1 MRDDKDTTAKQ
12 DREKIRGSE
21 EDLIEKDE
29 FEEDDDEEDFDDTD
43 DGVDEN

>member
-1 MRDDKDTTAKQ
+1 MRDDQDSTVEQ

-29 FEEDDDEEDFDDTD
+29 FEDDDEEDFDDTD

>member
-1 MRDDKDTTAKQ
+1 MRDDKDTTVEQ

-29 FEEDDDEEDFDDTD
+29 FEDDDEEDFDATD